1 MRQSTRRRTRGFTLI
16 EMLVVI
22 AIISILAAML
32 MPAIVH
38 AREAA
43 RQKRCIGQLSDIYKG
58 CTRYM
63 INAGDDRWM
72 PNWLSQ
78 LAYQGFLEDL
88 HDGKGHRPHDA
99 AFDFDAN
106 RKVMQHNGSVLFCP
120 SDGTTGD
127 DGGRPNNLDA
137 DYGSGNRLI
146 DQYPFADVDPY
157 ANQPKASGGGSGE
170 TAFFLPTEEDEAR
183 AANRIPCSYLY
194 EFNAEPCD
202 WLYGGGNAPSVLDGD
217 EFTGCTWGS
226 AGEVIDLC
234 DLNNDGIVSW
244 YEIKQRTILGRE
256 SVGLKAWG
264 QRVPVLSCYWHVDTR
279 PFLYGR
285 SKLIM
290 ATGLG
295 NVYTGSTRWEQ
306 DESAH

>member
-72 PNWLSQ
+72 PSWLTQ
-78 LAYQGFLEDL
+78 LAYQGFLENL
-88 HDGKGHRPHDA
+88 HDDSGHRPHDA
-99 AFDFDAN
+99 AFDFAGN
-106 RKVMQHNGSVLFCP
+106 RRVMQRNGSVLFCP

-127 DGGRPNNLDA
+127 GGGRPNNLDA
-137 DYGSGNRLI
+137 DYGSGNRVI

-157 ANQPKASGGGSGE
+157 ANQSKPTGAGKS
-170 TAFFLPTEEDEAR
+170 TAFFLPTEDSEAEDAD
-183 AANRIPCSYLY
+183 RIPCSYLY

-202 WLYGGGNAPSVLDGD
+202 WLYDGNADPGVPLAN
-217 EFTGCTWGS
+217 EFKGCTWGS
-226 AGEVIDLC
+226 SQEVIDLC
-234 DLNNDGIVSW
+234 DLNGDGVISW
-244 YEIKQRTILGRE
+244 YEIKQRTILGCERI
-256 SVGLKAWG
+256 GLTAWG
-264 QRVPVLSCYWHVDTR
+264 QRVPVLSCYWHVER
-279 PFLYGR
+279 PFLKGM

-295 NVYTGSTRWEQ
+295 NVYTGQTRWEQ
-306 DESAH
+306 DEAAH